1 MRGSPPR
8 GAPRFIAI
16 SALSQTL
23 RLRTD
28 DRQTPARRRD
38 DARRSRPGRL
48 RVSAVW
54 LCRLVLLGPRGD
66 RRVQFR
72 SRPVLVLEPRWL
84 TAFDRPIPAGW
95 NGPRMATLERTFPFP
110 RARYTGILEWITT
123 TDHKKIGVMYLVTTF
138 FFFLMGGLL
147 ALGIRT
153 QLATAD
159 NTFLN
164 AQQYNAAFTMHGLTM
179 VFLFVVPVWTGF
191 ANYIV
196 PLQLGARDMIVTI
209 FSLRAPGMT
218 FMRIT
223 LFCWSVL
230 VTSFLLVLAMPFLT
244 VAGVLLL
251 FDRMAGTNFF
261 AVGQGA
267 DPLLWQYLFWFF
279 GHPEVYIMILP
290 GFGVISEVLPV
301 FSRKPIFGYRMIAYS
316 SAAIGF
322 LSFGVFVHHMFV
334 AGIDPALQVFFMAS
348 TMLIAV
354 PTGVKIFSWL
364 GTLWGGALRFRTAML
379 FAMAFIV
386 VFTIGGISGVFL
398 GSVPVDVQLSDTYFV
413 VAHIH
418 YVLVQ
423 GALFCAFAAFY
434 YWMPKMSGRLLS
446 EQLGRIHF
454 FLFFI
459 GVNMAF
465 FPMHQLGLDGMPRRT
480 FHYPQSPEWASLTLV
495 STIGAYIIGISIA
508 VFLFNFFH
516 SIVLG
521 HGRPAGD
528 DPWEADTL
536 EWATTSPPQPY
547 NFARIPVVHSARP
560 LKEDVAH

>member
-1 MRGSPPR
+1 M
-8 GAPRFIAI
+8 
-16 SALSQTL
+16 QWT
-23 RLRTD
+23 
-28 DRQTPARRRD
+28 
-38 DARRSRPGRL
+38 
-48 RVSAVW
+48 V
-54 LCRLVLLGPRGD
+54 
-66 RRVQFR
+66 
-72 SRPVLVLEPRWL
+72 
-84 TAFDRPIPAGW
+84 
-95 NGPRMATLERTFPFP
+95 MATAEQTFPIARP
-110 RARYTGILEWITT
+110 RYTVILEWVTT
-123 TDHKKIGVMYLVTTF
+123 TDHKKIGVLYLFTTF
-138 FFFLMGGLL
+138 FFFLSGGLL
-147 ALGIRT
+147 ALAMRT
-153 QLATAD
+153 QLATPD
-159 NTFLN
+159 GHILT
-164 AQQYNAAFTMHGLTM
+164 AQQYNAAFTMHGTTM

-191 ANYIV
+191 ANYII
-196 PLQLGARDMIVTI
+196 PLQLGARDMAFPRLNALSYWLLVSGGMLLYSAFVVGPPAAGWTSYVPLSTKPFSPQVGQDLWIIGLTVLGFSSIFGALNMIVTI

-218 FMRIT
+218 FHRIT
-223 LFCWSVL
+223 LFAWSVL

-251 FDRMAGTNFF
+251 FDRLAGTNFF
-261 AVGQGA
+261 SVGEGA

-301 FSRKPIFGYRMIAYS
+301 FSRKPIFGYKMIAYS

-334 AGIDPALQVFFMAS
+334 AGIDPALQIFFMAS

-364 GTLWGGALRFRTAML
+364 GTIWGGALRFTTAML

-386 VFTIGGISGVFL
+386 IFTIGGISGIFL
-398 GSVPVDVQLSDTYFV
+398 GSVPVDVQLSDTMYV

-446 EQLGRIHF
+446 ETLGRLHF

-459 GVNMAF
+459 GVNLAF

-480 FHYPQSPEWASLTLV
+480 FHYPQSPEWAGLNLV
-495 STIGAYIIGISIA
+495 ATIGAYIIGISVA
-508 VFLFNFFH
+508 VFLLNFFY

-560 LKEDVAH
+560 LKEDVAQ

>member
-1 MRGSPPR
+1 
-8 GAPRFIAI
+8 
-16 SALSQTL
+16 
-23 RLRTD
+23 
-28 DRQTPARRRD
+28 
-38 DARRSRPGRL
+38 
-48 RVSAVW
+48 
-54 LCRLVLLGPRGD
+54 
-66 RRVQFR
+66 
-72 SRPVLVLEPRWL
+72 
-84 TAFDRPIPAGW
+84 
-95 NGPRMATLERTFPFP
+95 MATLERVLPFP
-110 RARYTGILEWITT
+110 RVRYSGVLEWITT
-123 TDHKKIGVMYLVTTF
+123 TDHKKIGVLYLTTTF
-138 FFFLMGGLL
+138 FFFLTGGLL

-153 QLATAD
+153 QLATPD
-159 NTFLN
+159 TGFLT
-164 AQQYNAAFTMHGLTM
+164 AQQYNSFFTMHGTTM

-191 ANYIV
+191 ANFII
-196 PLQLGARDMIVTI
+196 PLQLGARDMAFPRLNALSYWLLLAGGIVLYSSFIVGAPAIGWTGYVPLSTREFSPGYGVDLWVLGLTVLGFSSIFGALNMIVTI

-218 FMRIT
+218 FYRIT
-223 LFCWSVL
+223 LFTWSVL

-251 FDRMAGTNFF
+251 FDRLAGTNFF

-301 FSRKPIFGYRMIAYS
+301 FSRKPIFGYKMIAYS
-316 SAAIGF
+316 SVAIGF

-334 AGIDPALQVFFMAS
+334 AGIDEAVQVFFMIS

-364 GTLWGGALRFRTAML
+364 GTIWGGALRFKTPML

-386 VFTIGGISGVFL
+386 IFTIGGISGVFL

-434 YWMPKMSGRLLS
+434 YWLPKITGRMLSENLGRL
-446 EQLGRIHF
+446 HF
-454 FLFFI
+454 LLFFI
-459 GVNMAF
+459 GVNLAF
-465 FPMHQLGLDGMPRRT
+465 FPMHQLGLEGMPRRT
-480 FHYPQSPEWASLTLV
+480 YHYPQAPEWQGLNDV
-495 STIGAYIIGISIA
+495 STIGAYIVALAILVFLWNVFDSIA
-508 VFLFNFFH
+508 
-516 SIVLG
+516 LG
-521 HGRPAGD
+521 HRQPAGG
-528 DPWEADTL
+528 DPLGAGNL
-536 EWATTSPPQPY
+536 RRGTTSPPAPW

-560 LKEDVAH
+560 LKEDVPH

>member
-1 MRGSPPR
+1 
-8 GAPRFIAI
+8 
-16 SALSQTL
+16 
-23 RLRTD
+23 
-28 DRQTPARRRD
+28 
-38 DARRSRPGRL
+38 
-48 RVSAVW
+48 
-54 LCRLVLLGPRGD
+54 
-66 RRVQFR
+66 
-72 SRPVLVLEPRWL
+72 
-84 TAFDRPIPAGW
+84 
-95 NGPRMATLERTFPFP
+95 MATLERTFPLVRP
-110 RARYTGILEWITT
+110 RYSGILEWITT
-123 TDHKKIGVMYLVTTF
+123 TDHKKIGVLYLTTTF
-138 FFFLMGGLL
+138 LFFLTGGLL

-153 QLATAD
+153 QLATPD
-159 NTFLN
+159 TGFLN
-164 AQQYNAAFTMHGLTM
+164 AAQYNAAFTMHGVTM

-191 ANYIV
+191 ANYII
-196 PLQLGARDMIVTI
+196 PLQLGARDMAFPRLNALSYWLLLAGGIVLYSAFVVGPPATGWTIYVPNSTREFSPGPGVDLLILALTVLGFSSIFGALNMIVTI

-218 FMRIT
+218 FFRIT
-223 LFCWSVL
+223 LFTWSVL

-244 VAGVLLL
+244 VAGILLL
-251 FDRMAGTNFF
+251 FDRMAQTNFF

-301 FSRKPIFGYRMIAYS
+301 FSRKPIFGYKMIAYS

-334 AGIDPALQVFFMAS
+334 AGIDPALQIFFMAS

-364 GTLWGGALRFRTAML
+364 GTLWGGALRSRTAML
-379 FAMAFIV
+379 FAVAFIV
-386 VFTIGGISGVFL
+386 VFTIGGISAVFL

-459 GVNMAF
+459 GVNLAF

-480 FHYPQSPEWASLTLV
+480 FHYPQSPEWASLNLV
-495 STIGAYIIGISIA
+495 STI
-508 VFLFNFFH
+508 
-516 SIVLG
+516 VLKN
-521 HGRPAGD
+521 GRIAGD

>member
-1 MRGSPPR
+1 MEWS
-8 GAPRFIAI
+8 
-16 SALSQTL
+16 
-23 RLRTD
+23 
-28 DRQTPARRRD
+28 
-38 DARRSRPGRL
+38 
-48 RVSAVW
+48 
-54 LCRLVLLGPRGD
+54 
-66 RRVQFR
+66 
-72 SRPVLVLEPRWL
+72 
-84 TAFDRPIPAGW
+84 
-95 NGPRMATLERTFPFP
+95 RMATAEQTFPIARP
-110 RARYTGILEWITT
+110 RYTGILEWITT
-123 TDHKKIGVMYLVTTF
+123 TDHKKIGVLLLFTTF
-138 FFFLMGGLL
+138 FFFLSGGLL
-147 ALGIRT
+147 ALAMRT
-153 QLATAD
+153 QLATPD
-159 NTFLN
+159 GHILT
-164 AQQYNAAFTMHGLTM
+164 AQQYNAFFTRHGTTM

-191 ANYIV
+191 ANFII
-196 PLQLGARDMIVTI
+196 PLQLGARDMAFPRLNALSSWLLLAGGIVLYSAFIAGPPATGWTSYVPLSTLPYSPSHGQDLWLLSLTVLGFSSIFGALNMIVTI

-218 FMRIT
+218 FHRIT
-223 LFCWSVL
+223 LFAWSVL

-251 FDRMAGTNFF
+251 FDRIAGTNFF
-261 AVGQGA
+261 SVAEGA

-301 FSRKPIFGYRMIAYS
+301 FSRKPIFGYKMIAYAS
-316 SAAIGF
+316 VAIGF

-334 AGIDPALQVFFMAS
+334 AGIDPALQIFFMAS

-386 VFTIGGISGVFL
+386 IFTIGGISGVFL
-398 GSVPVDVQLSDTYFV
+398 GSVPVDVQLSDTYYV

-418 YVLVQ
+418 YVLVG
-423 GALFCAFAAFY
+423 GALFTFFSGAY
-434 YWMPKMSGRLLS
+434 YWIPKMSGRLMS
-446 EQLGRIHF
+446 EKIGTIQ
-454 FLFFI
+454 FLTFFI
-459 GVNMAF
+459 GFNLAF
-465 FPMHQLGLDGMPRRT
+465 YPMHQLGLEGMPRRT
-480 FHYPQSPEWASLTLV
+480 FHYPQSPEWASLNLV
-495 STIGAYIIGISIA
+495 STIGAYIIAISIA

-516 SIVLG
+516 SIVLKN
-521 HGRPAGD
+521 GRPAGD